1 MEKQASRLVYNN
13 VLLLKMI
20 SPLASPSS
28 SKCQE
33 GKQFMEEISEA
44 IKCVKD
50 IEEMTRPLLKKLW
63 KGIFRRR
70 ARVAT
75 KPSVTTQK
83 PMEI

>member
-1 MEKQASRLVYNN
+1 
-13 VLLLKMI
+13 
-20 SPLASPSS
+20 
-28 SKCQE
+28 
-33 GKQFMEEISEA
+33 MEEISEA